1 MIPPQILTAS
11 GRYFDFLNPSP
22 DSIDITDIA
31 TALSRM
37 PRFTGHT
44 KEFYSV
50 AQHSVAVSR
59 LVPPEHA
66 LAGLLHD
73 ASEAYMGDLAS
84 PLKQLVP
91 DYKAIEKRVERAIC
105 QRFGLAFPL
114 DPCIKKA
121 DLTMLVT
128 ERRDL
133 MPRPL
138 PENGGTDAVAWSD
151 FRGIATLAGHV
162 RPMTSEQ
169 AYRWFLRRFHELT
182 TQT

>member
-11 GRYFDFLNPSP
+11 GRYFDFLNPKP
-22 DSIDITDIA
+22 EAIDIHDIA

-44 KEFYSV
+44 TEFYSV
-50 AQHSVAVSR
+50 AQHSVEVSR
-59 LVPPEHA
+59 LVPPGHA

-105 QRFGLAFPL
+105 ARFGLAFPL
-114 DPCIKKA
+114 DPCIKRA

-151 FRGIATLAGHV
+151 FRGIPTRAAHV
-162 RPMTSEQ
+162 RPLSSQ
-169 AYRWFLRRFHELT
+169 AAYSWFMHRFNILT
-182 TQT
+182 A